1 VDQAV
6 AVDQGLQPFMALEV
20 LGQAVKGTQEDL
32 AFLMIQFIEMVA
44 AAEAP
49 ALLAQMQQVLVL
61 AVLVAQV
68 QLIQLVVLQ

>member
-6 AVDQGLQPFMALEV
+6 AVDQELV
-20 LGQAVKGTQEDL
+20 LPELVEQEQAVKETQEDL
-32 AFLMIQFIEMVA
+32 AFLMTQFIEMVA

-68 QLIQLVVLQ
+68 QHLLLVVLQ